1 MINDLPILL
10 VEDDLIDV
18 MAVKRAFREL
28 KVTQPLQVA
37 GNGEDALLRL
47 RDMQEPLPS
56 LILLDLNMPRMN
68 GVDFLKAI
76 KSDPRLRRI
85 PVVVLTTSNEESDR
99 AKTFD
104 LGVAGYM
111 VKGIDYEQFIEV
123 VRTIQSYWNLSE
135 MPPLS

>member
-10 VEDDLIDV
+10 VEDDLVDV

-28 KVTQPLQVA
+28 KVTHPLQVA
-37 GNGEDALLRL
+37 GNGEEALLRL
-47 RDMQEPLPS
+47 QDTQQPLPS

-135 MPPLS
+135 MPPLA